1 MFMGPHVGYFIYTTK
16 YNSTKQLGS
25 AAVIAIIATYARKAA
40 ATHVIVK
47 AVTPFRRAT
56 DVVAAFNVRGIGKGA
71 TVAILCTAT
80 SADPQ
85 ATLVRSSF

>member
-40 ATHVIVK
+40 ATLVIVTT
-47 AVTPFRRAT
+47 AVTPCRQAT
-56 DVVAAFNVRGIGKGA
+56 YAVVACYLLTN
-71 TVAILCTAT
+71 C
-80 SADPQ
+80 
-85 ATLVRSSF
+85 